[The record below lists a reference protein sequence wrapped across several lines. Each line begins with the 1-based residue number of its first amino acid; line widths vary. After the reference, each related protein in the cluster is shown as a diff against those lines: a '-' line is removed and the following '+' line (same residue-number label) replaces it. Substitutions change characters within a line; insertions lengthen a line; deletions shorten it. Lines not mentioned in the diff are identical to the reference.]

1 MSGTGTLVRQYLE
14 RAIIE
19 AGAAMTLRDPDVR
32 AELDELQANLD
43 RHDEAI
49 AIARAME
56 HRLDRMAESLDRL
69 AENLEAAIERVER
82 LG

>member
-1 MSGTGTLVRQYLE
+1 MSGTGTLIRRYLE

-19 AGAAMTLRDPDVR
+19 AGAGGVLREPDVK
-32 AELDELQANLD
+32 ADLDELQAELD

-56 HRLDRMAESLDRL
+56 HRLDRLAESLDRL
-69 AENLEAAIERVER
+69 TENTEAAIERLDR
-82 LG
+82 L